1 MNQANLTLEIKM
13 AIMCVTSN
21 AISGNKSLVLFKTI
35 AGLLVGKLKISRKYY
50 LSGYHFTEAGLVR
63 RYLTKYIL
71 TMVGKLVY
79 EVEGTIGKAADIY
92 QKLGVYRV
100 EGLEES
106 IEVAPDQFNKIID
119 VILDNYAI
127 RKKFPNES
135 NPQKNPD
142 DGTRT

>member
-1 MNQANLTLEIKM
+1 M

-21 AISGNKSLVLFKTI
+21 AISGIVLNKSPILFKTI

-50 LSGYHFTEAGLVR
+50 SSGYHFTEAGLVR

-71 TMVGKLVY
+71 TIVGKLVY
-79 EVEGTIGKAADIY
+79 EVERTIAKAADNY
-92 QKLGVYRV
+92 PKLGVYRV
-100 EGLEES
+100 EWLEKS
-106 IEVAPDQFNKIID
+106 IEVAPDHFNKFID
-119 VILDNYAI
+119 AILDNYSI

-142 DGTRT
+142 EGTRT

>member
-1 MNQANLTLEIKM
+1 M
-13 AIMCVTSN
+13 AIICVTSN
-21 AISGNKSLVLFKTI
+21 AISSNKSLVLIKTI

-50 LSGYHFTEAGLVR
+50 SSGYHFSEAGLVR

-79 EVEGTIGKAADIY
+79 EVKRSIAKAADNY
-92 QKLGVYRV
+92 LKLGVYRV
-100 EGLEES
+100 EWLEKS
-106 IEVAPDQFNKIID
+106 IEVAPDHFNKFID
-119 VILDNYAI
+119 AILDNFAI

-142 DGTRT
+142 EGTRT